1 MHFQLNG
8 HFSGNGRGY
17 GQQGEEPGG
26 TGRFDKGIESD
37 HDSPPNALICT
48 PTKDCRTNVYH
59 YAMQAV

>member
-26 TGRFDKGIESD
+26 TGGFDKGIESG
-37 HDSPPNALICT
+37 HDSRPNVLFCV
-48 PTKDCRTNVYH
+48 PNKGCRTNVYLDV
-59 YAMQAV
+59 MQVV